1 MKDKKIYC
9 KKCNE
14 GTFRTREDHVVIC
27 QGCGTRTPRKLTR
40 PETILFS
47 ELDEKDKAYVENLST
62 LDPHDQ
68 PEIEPSPQYLAI
80 AKRMHKLSKMEKQVL
95 ELIIS
100 GNTYTETASILGISD
115 GEISTYLNRA
125 RIKLK

>member
-14 GTFRTREDHVVIC
+14 ATFRTREDHVVIC

-40 PETILFS
+40 PTTILFS
-47 ELDEKDKAYVENLST
+47 ELDEKDKAYVENLAT

-68 PEIEPSPQYLAI
+68 PEIVPSEQYKVVV
-80 AKRMHKLSKMEKQVL
+80 KRMHKLSPMEKEVL
-95 ELIIS
+95 TLLSENKTQDEVAEILSIS
-100 GNTYTETASILGISD
+100 RS
-115 GEISTYLNRA
+115 EISTYLNRA
-125 RIKLK
+125 RTKLK